1 MQKPILILD
10 FGSQYTQLIA
20 RRIRE
25 IGVLSLIE
33 PYKISLKK
41 IKEINPYGI
50 IFSGGP
56 NSVYDKNAPKVDI
69 NIFDL
74 NIPLL
79 GICYG
84 MQLIAYLFKGR
95 VEESKER
102 EYGLAKIFIEEH
114 PLFKGTPKEQKVW
127 MSHGD
132 RVEKIPKSFISIAKS
147 ENTPFAAFSH
157 REKPILGLQFHPEVV
172 HTEFGK
178 KILENFLK
186 ICKAEENWSIISY
199 KEEILKK
206 IKEKV
211 KDDKVVGGLSGG
223 VDSTVAGTLL
233 ASAIGKN
240 FYGIFVDTGLL
251 RKNEAKDVMD
261 FFKKYPLKIKKVRAS
276 KIFLEK
282 LKGVKDPEKKR
293 KIIGN
298 TFVSVFEREARK
310 IKGAKF
316 LLQGTIYPD
325 VIESNPVFGP
335 SSTIK
340 THHNVKGLPK
350 KMKLNLIEPLKF
362 LFKDEVRELGREL
375 KVPEEILKRH
385 PFPGPG
391 LAVRILGEVTEKKV
405 KLLQR
410 ADAIFLEELKKNG
423 YYDMASQ
430 SFVVLLPVKSVGV
443 MGDKR
448 TYQYVCVLRSV
459 STKDF
464 MTADI
469 SELPFDFLKKVAS
482 RIVNEV
488 KGINRV
494 VYDFTTKPP
503 GTIEWE

>member
-1 MQKPILILD
+1 M
-10 FGSQYTQLIA
+10 
-20 RRIRE
+20 
-25 IGVLSLIE
+25 
-33 PYKISLKK
+33 
-41 IKEINPYGI
+41 
-50 IFSGGP
+50 
-56 NSVYDKNAPKVDI
+56 
-69 NIFDL
+69 
-74 NIPLL
+74 
-79 GICYG
+79 
-84 MQLIAYLFKGR
+84 
-95 VEESKER
+95 
-102 EYGLAKIFIEEH
+102 
-114 PLFKGTPKEQKVW
+114 
-127 MSHGD
+127 
-132 RVEKIPKSFISIAKS
+132 
-147 ENTPFAAFSH
+147 
-157 REKPILGLQFHPEVV
+157 
-172 HTEFGK
+172 
-178 KILENFLK
+178 
-186 ICKAEENWSIISY
+186 
-199 KEEILKK
+199 
-206 IKEKV
+206 
-211 KDDKVVGGLSGG
+211 
-223 VDSTVAGTLL
+223 
-233 ASAIGKN
+233 
-240 FYGIFVDTGLL
+240 
-251 RKNEAKDVMD
+251 
-261 FFKKYPLKIKKVRAS
+261 
-276 KIFLEK
+276 
-282 LKGVKDPEKKR
+282 
-293 KIIGN
+293 
-298 TFVSVFEREARK
+298 
-310 IKGAKF
+310 
-316 LLQGTIYPD
+316 LQGTIYPD

>member
-251 RKNEAKDVMD
+251 RKNEVEKIVDY
-261 FFKKYPLKIKKVRAS
+261 FKERVNLKYIDAS
-276 KIFLEK
+276 
-282 LKGVKDPEKKR
+282 
-293 KIIGN
+293 
-298 TFVSVFEREARK
+298 
-310 IKGAKF
+310 
-316 LLQGTIYPD
+316 
-325 VIESNPVFGP
+325 
-335 SSTIK
+335 
-340 THHNVKGLPK
+340 
-350 KMKLNLIEPLKF
+350 
-362 LFKDEVRELGREL
+362 
-375 KVPEEILKRH
+375 EI
-385 PFPGPG
+385 
-391 LAVRILGEVTEKKV
+391 
-405 KLLQR
+405 
-410 ADAIFLEELKKNG
+410 
-423 YYDMASQ
+423 
-430 SFVVLLPVKSVGV
+430 
-443 MGDKR
+443 
-448 TYQYVCVLRSV
+448 
-459 STKDF
+459 
-464 MTADI
+464 
-469 SELPFDFLKKVAS
+469 
-482 RIVNEV
+482 
-488 KGINRV
+488 
-494 VYDFTTKPP
+494 
-503 GTIEWE
+503 